1 MPLFQLAVRY
11 ALPNVLAYILDKHM
25 LPDGT
30 DCAAMVEAKYSCMN
44 DRINGGARPS
54 PSDVLEVL
62 KLLNDAVRTGHV
74 YCGGGKKR
82 PHDFLRVHLRH
93 QNSTRP
99 VKGFWITVDGDLKR
113 QKEASRAFVKEAGLR
128 VLTSSVWTGRLPFLC
143 NGSQVSNGNV
153 NPPLFPSRRQKAEV
167 EGCPLWCTWSRT

>member
-1 MPLFQLAVRY
+1 VPLFQLAVRY

-62 KLLNDAVRTGHV
+62 KLLNDAVRSDRTIFSACT
-74 YCGGGKKR
+74 CGNNSA
-82 PHDFLRVHLRH
+82 HD
-93 QNSTRP
+93 P
-99 VKGFWITVDGDLKR
+99 
-113 QKEASRAFVKEAGLR
+113 
-128 VLTSSVWTGRLPFLC
+128 
-143 NGSQVSNGNV
+143 
-153 NPPLFPSRRQKAEV
+153 
-167 EGCPLWCTWSRT
+167 